1 MGDKLTATRQECS
14 GVHIITL
21 KYYTTG
27 VFNIPWV
34 LLIYIKWVTNFLARR
49 YANGKG
55 KSYKRGSFA
64 VNTFKSTYIS
74 LYQLQFQFPKK
85 YFAILY
91 FLRMRIVCQE
101 LRWEMGILHRGSS
114 MCRMLVIVV
123 VVIVIVVIL
132 FIIAVIVVVVCQE
145 LRWEYFIRG
154 WSTCRM
160 LVVAVGTTSLICHPE
175 EYKRKISP
183 PLLFHPWGKTSGFFP
198 LLFPSW
204 GETSFFFLFRR
215 NISLLGLPE

>member
-1 MGDKLTATRQECS
+1 
-14 GVHIITL
+14 
-21 KYYTTG
+21 
-27 VFNIPWV
+27 
-34 LLIYIKWVTNFLARR
+34 
-49 YANGKG
+49 
-55 KSYKRGSFA
+55 
-64 VNTFKSTYIS
+64 
-74 LYQLQFQFPKK
+74 
-85 YFAILY
+85 
-91 FLRMRIVCQE
+91 
-101 LRWEMGILHRGSS
+101 

-183 PLLFHPWGKTSGFFP
+183 PLLF
-198 LLFPSW
+198 
-204 GETSFFFLFRR
+204 
-215 NISLLGLPE
+215 LP